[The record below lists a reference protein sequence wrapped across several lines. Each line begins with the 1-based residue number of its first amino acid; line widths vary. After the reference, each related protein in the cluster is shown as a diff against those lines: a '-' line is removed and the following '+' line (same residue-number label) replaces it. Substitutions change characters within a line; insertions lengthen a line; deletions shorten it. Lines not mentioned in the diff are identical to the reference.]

1 MPEPANVSSIARS
14 VANPTA
20 PRTREP
26 QLEFRLTNP
35 TKMPGVQEPL
45 LNRNGKPMG
54 SLLVLDTRT
63 RRSGALEEELLHA
76 AAIATI
82 EALEVRV
89 LAPRPER
96 AVW

>member
-1 MPEPANVSSIARS
+1 MPEPANVSSLARS

-26 QLEFRLTNP
+26 QLEFRWTNP

-45 LNRNGKPMG
+45 LNRTESQWAPCT
-54 SLLVLDTRT
+54 SLIRELDEI
-63 RRSGALEEELLHA
+63 GALEEELLHA

-89 LAPRPER
+89 VAPRQER
-96 AVW
+96 AVS